1 MLRLVINAPQV
12 KSAVY
17 QHPASIVNLPL
28 SCYNQGMDII
38 NEIENTFQK
47 TFGSA
52 PVHIVR
58 APGRVNLLGEH
69 VDYNDGFVLPAA
81 IDRATY
87 IAYSPSDSHLSSI
100 LAVDMNDQASFSLET
115 IRART
120 QEGGLLLPEWALY
133 SGGVLWALG
142 EEGLETGGM
151 KAVFASNVPRGSGL
165 SSSASVEMAFLLAW
179 QTLGGWTLPP
189 MKRALLGQ
197 KAENRYVGVN
207 CGIMDQFAS
216 ACGVEN
222 NLLLLDCRSLEWKT
236 IPLPEDVSIVIAD
249 TTVRRKLTSG
259 EYNKRRF
266 ACEEAVRLLKQDLP
280 EINSLRDVSVE
291 DFNRFA
297 GKLPKEVYKRARHV
311 VEELE
316 RSRQAEPLLEAG
328 NVYQFGELM
337 NQCHVSLRDF
347 YEVSCPELDVMVNV
361 AQALEGCYGARLT
374 GAGFGGCTV
383 NLVARES
390 ADLFAKALA
399 RGYQSQTRLRPEIYI
414 TRASNGAEVLK

>member
-1 MLRLVINAPQV
+1 M

-17 QHPASIVNLPL
+17 QQRAAIVNLQH
-28 SCYNQGMDII
+28 SCYNQRMEII
-38 NEIENTFQK
+38 NQIENNYQK
-47 TFGSA
+47 TFGSTPA
-52 PVHIVR
+52 HIVR

-81 IDRATY
+81 IDRATF
-87 IAYSPSDSHLSSI
+87 IAFSPSGTDRSTLV
-100 LAVDMNDQASFSLET
+100 AMDMNQKISFSPQT
-115 IRART
+115 IQSKT
-120 QEGGLLLPEWALY
+120 QTDGSLLPEWAHY
-133 SGGVLWALG
+133 PAGVMWALTKNN
-142 EEGLETGGM
+142 LETGGM
-151 KAVFASNVPRGSGL
+151 NVVFASNVPRGSGL

-179 QTLGGWTLPP
+179 QTLSDWTLPS
-189 MKRALLGQ
+189 MQRALLGQ
-197 KAENRYVGVN
+197 KAENQYVGVN

-222 NLLLLDCRSLEWKT
+222 KLLLLDCRSLEWKT

-280 EINSLRDVSVE
+280 EIRSLRDVNVE
-291 DFNRFA
+291 EFNRFA
-297 GKLPKEVYKRARHV
+297 SKLPEEVYKRARHV
-311 VEELE
+311 VEEIE

-328 NVYQFGELM
+328 DIRRFGELM
-337 NQCHVSLRDF
+337 NQCHVSLRDL

-361 AQALEGCYGARLT
+361 AQSLQGCYGARLT

-383 NLVARES
+383 NLVAQEG
-390 ADLFAKALA
+390 ADQFAKALA
-399 RGYQSQTRLRPEIYI
+399 KGYKAQTKLRPEIYI
-414 TRASNGAEVLK
+414 TRASNGAEILK